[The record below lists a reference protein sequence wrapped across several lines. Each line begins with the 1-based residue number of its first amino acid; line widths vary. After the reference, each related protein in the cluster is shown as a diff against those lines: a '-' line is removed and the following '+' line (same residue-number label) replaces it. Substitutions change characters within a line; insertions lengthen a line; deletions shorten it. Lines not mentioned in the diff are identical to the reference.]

1 MYLLTTRQ
9 ESPPCFSIFRE
20 LIFCRDDVIGFLM
33 QTSRA
38 VEECQPWF

>member
-1 MYLLTTRQ
+1 
-9 ESPPCFSIFRE
+9 